1 MATTPMLTF
10 SPLSDIDRFFAC
22 SSTVALKVKGMRCGG
37 CVANVEKQ
45 LMQQPGVTSAAVNL
59 VTATAMVAYEPKTI
73 QPQALADHLTQAGF
87 PTEVL
92 SSDLPITQSLLD
104 VSESNS
110 HTDVIFA
117 FPHTDLILA
126 IVFLLLSGVG
136 HVQDWLGLSLHH
148 VPGLHILHTM
158 AWHWG
163 LATLALI
170 GPGRG
175 IIRDGWQ
182 SLWRGNPTMNT
193 LVGLGAV
200 SSYVASVIAWRVP
213 GLAWE
218 CFFDEPVMIIGF
230 ILLGRTLE
238 QRARNKASQSL
249 RSLIALQPALAQ
261 WVANPDRTDGV
272 TIPVAQVQ
280 IGDWLRVLPGDKLPV
295 DGVVVRGETFVTE
308 AVLTGEARPIAKVP
322 GDTVMAGSLNQ
333 ASAITI
339 QATACG
345 NDTLLGQILTLVT
358 QAQTRKAP
366 IQRLADLIAGYFTYG
381 VLVLAAVTIG
391 FWWGLAPTLLGIA
404 GGTAALLL
412 GLKLGMAVLVVAC
425 PCALGLATPTAIL
438 VGTSLGAEQGLLI
451 RGGDVLETL
460 HRLTTVVFDK
470 TGTLTWGKLTV
481 QNSIPLA
488 NLDETELLQLAASL
502 EQNYRH
508 PIAQALLSEAKDKNI
523 TLLPITE
530 TESIPGLGIKAVWNE
545 QVLRVGSLAWLA
557 KEGLKAETLED
568 QNQQNLSVIGIG
580 LDQKLIGLIALE
592 DQLRSDAVQTLEKLK
607 EIGLE
612 IQVLTGDS
620 ETATQAILEPL
631 NLKKTQIQT
640 QLLPTEK
647 VAWIE
652 QQKAAGKV
660 IAMVGD
666 GTNDAP
672 ALAGADVGIALA
684 SGTDVALETAGIVLT
699 HNRLADVVAAI
710 KLSRATFSKIQQNLA
725 WACGYNLIAIPVAA
739 GVLLPVWQISLTP
752 GLAAACMALSSIS
765 VVANALLLRKEY
777 HRPQP

>member
-1 MATTPMLTF
+1 MLASLLLNTVELTQTLLI
-10 SPLSDIDRFFAC
+10 P

-59 VTATAMVAYEPKTI
+59 VTATAMVAYEPETI

-92 SSDLPITQSLLD
+92 SRELPITAALL
-104 VSESNS
+104 ESGESSS
-110 HTDVIFA
+110 HTDVIFV

-148 VPGLHILHTM
+148 VPGSSILHTM

-200 SSYVASVIAWRVP
+200 SSYLASVIAWRVP

-238 QRARNKASQSL
+238 QRARNQASQSL

-261 WVANPDRTDGV
+261 WLPNPDRTDGL

-280 IGDWLRVLPGDKLPV
+280 GGDWLRVLPGDKLPV

-308 AVLTGEARPIAKVP
+308 AVLTGEARPIAKIP
-322 GDTVMAGSLNQ
+322 GDSVMAGSLNQ

-345 NDTLLGQILTLVT
+345 NETLLGQILTLVT

-391 FWWGLAPTLLGIA
+391 FWWGLAPMLLGIA
-404 GGTAALLL
+404 GGTASLLL

-460 HRLTTVVFDK
+460 HKLTTIVFDK

-481 QNSIPLA
+481 QNCIPLA
-488 NLDETELLQLAASL
+488 EFDATELLQLAASL

-523 TLLPITE
+523 TLLPVTE
-530 TESIPGLGIKAVWNE
+530 TESIPGLGIKAVWHE
-545 QVLRVGSLAWLA
+545 QILRVGSLAWLA
-557 KEGLKAETLED
+557 KEGLEVEQLIKD
-568 QNQQNLSVIGIG
+568 QNQQNLSVIGLG
-580 LDQKLIGLIALE
+580 LDQTIIGLITLQ
-592 DQLRSDAVQTLEKLK
+592 DQLRPDTAQTLESLK
-607 EIGLE
+607 KMGLE
-612 IQVLTGDS
+612 IHVLTGDS
-620 ETATQAILEPL
+620 ATATHEILAPL
-631 NLKKTQIQT
+631 NLTENQIQT

-652 QQKAAGKV
+652 QQKVAGKTV
-660 IAMVGD
+660 AMVGD

-710 KLSRATFSKIQQNLA
+710 QLSRATFSKIQQNLA

-739 GVLLPVWQISLTP
+739 GVLLPIWQISLTP

-765 VVANALLLRKEY
+765 VVVNALLLNRVKSSWIWN
-777 HRPQP
+777 

>member
-1 MATTPMLTF
+1 MTASTLASATNIPQA
-10 SPLSDIDRFFAC
+10 PLLK
-22 SSTVALKVKGMRCGG
+22 STIALKVKGMRCGG

-45 LMQQPGVTSAAVNL
+45 LLQQTGVTSAAVNL
-59 VTATAMVAYEPKTI
+59 VTATAMVAYEPEQT
-73 QPQALADHLTQAGF
+73 QPQALAEHLTQAGF

-92 SSDLPITQSLLD
+92 SSELPITEALLE
-104 VSESNS
+104 SGESNS
-110 HTDVIFA
+110 HTDVIFV

-148 VPGLHILHTM
+148 VPGLSILHTM

-182 SLWRGNPTMNT
+182 SLGRGNPTMNT

-200 SSYVASVIAWRVP
+200 SSYLASVIAWRVP

-238 QRARNKASQSL
+238 QRARNQASQSL
-249 RSLIALQPALAQ
+249 RALIALQPAVAQ
-261 WVANPDRTDGV
+261 WLPNPDRTDGL

-280 IGDWLRVLPGDKLPV
+280 MGDWLRVLPGDKLPV

-308 AVLTGEARPIAKVP
+308 AVLTGEARPIAKIP
-322 GDTVMAGSLNQ
+322 GDAVMAGSLNQ

-381 VLVLAAVTIG
+381 VLLLAAVTIG
-391 FWWGLAPTLLGIA
+391 FWWGLAPILLGTA

-460 HRLTTVVFDK
+460 HKLTTIVFDK

-481 QNSIPLA
+481 QNCIPLA
-488 NLDETELLQLAASL
+488 NFDATELLQLAASL

-523 TLLPITE
+523 ATLAIMDTE
-530 TESIPGLGIKAVWNE
+530 YAPGLGVKALWNE
-545 QVLRVGSLAWLA
+545 QMIRLGSLAWLA
-557 KEGLKAETLED
+557 KEGLATENLEE
-568 QNQQNLSVIGIG
+568 QNQLHLSVIGLGI
-580 LDQKLIGLIALE
+580 DQTVVGLILLQ
-592 DQLRSDAVQTLEKLK
+592 DQLRPDTVLTLSNLK
-607 EIGLE
+607 KMGLE
-612 IQVLTGDS
+612 IHVLTGDS
-620 ETATQAILEPL
+620 ATATHEILAPL
-631 NLKKTQIQT
+631 NLSPTHIQT

-652 QQKAAGKV
+652 QQKAAGKT

-725 WACGYNLIAIPVAA
+725 WACGYNLIALPVAA
-739 GVLLPVWQISLTP
+739 GVLLPIWQISLTP

-765 VVANALLLRKEY
+765 VVVNALLLRKEY
-777 HRPQP
+777 YVPRP

>member
-1 MATTPMLTF
+1 
-10 SPLSDIDRFFAC
+10 
-22 SSTVALKVKGMRCGG
+22 MRCGG

-45 LMQQPGVTSAAVNL
+45 LLQQPGVTSAAVNL
-59 VTATAMVAYEPKTI
+59 VTATAMVAYEPETI
-73 QPQALADHLTQAGF
+73 QPQALAEHLTQAGF

-92 SSDLPITQSLLD
+92 SSELPITETLLD
-104 VSESNS
+104 ADESNRYS
-110 HTDVIFA
+110 DVIFA
-117 FPHTDLILA
+117 FPHTDLILS

-136 HVQDWLGLSLHH
+136 HVQDWLGFSLHH
-148 VPGLHILHTM
+148 VPGLSILHTM

-200 SSYVASVIAWRVP
+200 SSYLASVIAWRVP

-238 QRARNKASQSL
+238 QGARNQASRSL
-249 RSLIALQPALAQ
+249 RSLIALQPAVAQ
-261 WVANPDRTDGV
+261 WLPNPDRTDGL

-280 IGDWLRVLPGDKLPV
+280 SGDWLRVLPGDKLPV

-308 AVLTGEARPIAKVP
+308 AVLTGEARPIAKIP
-322 GDTVMAGSLNQ
+322 GDSVMAGSLNQ

-345 NDTLLGQILTLVT
+345 NETLLGQILTLVT

-366 IQRLADLIAGYFTYG
+366 IQRLADSIAGYFTYG
-381 VLVLAAVTIG
+381 VLILAAVTIG
-391 FWWGLAPTLLGIA
+391 FWWGLAPVVLGIA
-404 GGTAALLL
+404 GGTASLLL

-460 HRLTTVVFDK
+460 HKLTTIVFDK

-481 QNSIPLA
+481 QNCIPLA
-488 NLDETELLQLAASL
+488 DFSGTELLQLAASL
-502 EQNYRH
+502 EQHDRH
-508 PIAQALLSEAKDKNI
+508 PIAQALLSQAKAQNI
-523 TLLPITE
+523 PLLPIPE
-530 TESIPGLGIKAVWNE
+530 TESIPGLGIKAIWNG
-545 QVLRVGSLAWLA
+545 QILRVGSLTWLA
-557 KEGLKAETLED
+557 KEGLATETINT
-568 QNQQNLSVIGIG
+568 QNQQNLSVIGLG
-580 LDQKLIGLIALE
+580 MDQQLVGLILLQ
-592 DQLRSDAVQTLEKLK
+592 DQLRPDTAKTLENLK
-607 EIGLE
+607 KMGLE
-612 IQVLTGDS
+612 IHVLTGDS
-620 ETATQAILEPL
+620 ETATQEILAPL
-631 NLKKTQIQT
+631 NLDHTQIQT

-652 QQKAAGKV
+652 QQKAAGKT

-699 HNRLADVVAAI
+699 HNRLTDVVAAI
-710 KLSRATFSKIQQNLA
+710 QLSRATFSKIQQNLA

-739 GVLLPVWQISLTP
+739 GLLLPIWQISLTP

-765 VVANALLLRKEY
+765 VVVNALLLRREY